1 MANKVAASLIMCL
14 VLVAAVRLPTA
25 AAQDAFS
32 TTAKRN
38 AKLVEEAKNFIIST
52 LEQGIL
58 GGCMAGAVP
67 EKRAPAAVTMMED

>member
-1 MANKVAASLIMCL
+1 MPLSPPKKKVTLTKKFSCLTMANKVAASLVMCL

-38 AKLVEEAKNFIIST
+38 AKLVEEA
-52 LEQGIL
+52 
-58 GGCMAGAVP
+58 VP
-67 EKRAPAAVTMMED
+67 SAR